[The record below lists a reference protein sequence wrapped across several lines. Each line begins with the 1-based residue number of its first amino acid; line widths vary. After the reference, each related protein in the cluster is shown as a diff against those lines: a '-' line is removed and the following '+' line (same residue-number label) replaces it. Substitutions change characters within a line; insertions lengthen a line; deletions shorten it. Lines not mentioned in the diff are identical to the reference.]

1 MILVL
6 FPHQLNDAY
15 TNIIKNNLLDQVYIL
30 DTDEQYK
37 RFNYHK
43 KRILLHKSCI
53 YHFIEEKKSNYPNI
67 KALTKSTIHE
77 ALCEFNRISIYTPT
91 DKADKKALE
100 NLDNIDYLTDPL
112 FLISEEEWK
121 TGVLSKPWKMDKL
134 YRYLRQKKNILMNNN
149 KPIGGKYSYDSEN
162 RKPYSKNIKFIDAY
176 SCKMDDLSLR
186 IANKIETDFP
196 NNPGSTKDF
205 DYPINRFNA
214 LKCLDHFIENRLE
227 TFGEHQDVMIIN
239 NPKMSHSMLSSSIN
253 MGLLSP
259 EEVIY
264 KAEKVYYEKN
274 IRLSSVEGFIRQIL
288 GWREYIR
295 GMYLLIDDYENK
307 NIFNHSKDLPAF
319 FWTGKTKLNCLS
331 ETISETIKNSYNHHI
346 QRLMIL
352 SNFANLVNVEPL
364 QLRNWFNEMYID
376 SFDWVVTPNV
386 LGMGLY
392 SDGGIMS
399 TKPYIS
405 SGSYIN
411 KMSNYCDNCFYDPKI
426 KIGPRACPFNNLY
439 WNFINDKKE
448 NLKNNPRMRM
458 MNATFN
464 KFDDKIKRNHIDS
477 SNEFIK
483 NLK

>member
-1 MILVL
+1 
-6 FPHQLNDAY
+6 
-15 TNIIKNNLLDQVYIL
+15 
-30 DTDEQYK
+30 
-37 RFNYHK
+37 
-43 KRILLHKSCI
+43 
-53 YHFIEEKKSNYPNI
+53 
-67 KALTKSTIHE
+67 
-77 ALCEFNRISIYTPT
+77 
-91 DKADKKALE
+91 
-100 NLDNIDYLTDPL
+100 
-112 FLISEEEWK
+112 
-121 TGVLSKPWKMDKL
+121 
-134 YRYLRQKKNILMNNN
+134 
-149 KPIGGKYSYDSEN
+149 
-162 RKPYSKNIKFIDAY
+162 
-176 SCKMDDLSLR
+176 
-186 IANKIETDFP
+186 
-196 NNPGSTKDF
+196 
-205 DYPINRFNA
+205 
-214 LKCLDHFIENRLE
+214 
-227 TFGEHQDVMIIN
+227 MIIN

-274 IRLSSVEGFIRQIL
+274 IKLSSVEGFIRQIL

>member
-1 MILVL
+1 
-6 FPHQLNDAY
+6 
-15 TNIIKNNLLDQVYIL
+15 
-30 DTDEQYK
+30 
-37 RFNYHK
+37 
-43 KRILLHKSCI
+43 
-53 YHFIEEKKSNYPNI
+53 
-67 KALTKSTIHE
+67 
-77 ALCEFNRISIYTPT
+77 
-91 DKADKKALE
+91 
-100 NLDNIDYLTDPL
+100 
-112 FLISEEEWK
+112 
-121 TGVLSKPWKMDKL
+121 
-134 YRYLRQKKNILMNNN
+134 
-149 KPIGGKYSYDSEN
+149 
-162 RKPYSKNIKFIDAY
+162 
-176 SCKMDDLSLR
+176 
-186 IANKIETDFP
+186 
-196 NNPGSTKDF
+196 
-205 DYPINRFNA
+205 
-214 LKCLDHFIENRLE
+214 
-227 TFGEHQDVMIIN
+227 
-239 NPKMSHSMLSSSIN
+239 
-253 MGLLSP
+253 
-259 EEVIY
+259 
-264 KAEKVYYEKN
+264 
-274 IRLSSVEGFIRQIL
+274 
-288 GWREYIR
+288 
-295 GMYLLIDDYENK
+295 
-307 NIFNHSKDLPAF
+307 
-319 FWTGKTKLNCLS
+319 
-331 ETISETIKNSYNHHI
+331 
-346 QRLMIL
+346 MIL